1 MEIARAQGSFMF
13 ELRAAN
19 DLARLLADERRAD
32 EASRLLEDLAQR
44 ARALAVDEAV
54 QAEVNAGLQSL
65 RGSCAAAG

>member
-1 MEIARAQGSFMF
+1 MF

-19 DLARLLADERRAD
+19 DLTRLLADERRAD
-32 EASRLLEDLAQR
+32 EASRLLEDLTQR

-54 QAEVNAGLQSL
+54 LAGVSASLQSL